1 MKILLGVILALF
13 IVAVASFFDKP
24 HQPTVI
30 IAPVTRTDAQ
40 QKEFDQLAI
49 GQTERQAKLQKL
61 LNNDSIDG
69 LDVKDGF
76 GHITFGA
83 AMLAAD
89 PETKRLVAEAAF
101 DWCRYNHLRAG
112 NDCKILI
119 IRNHDRHMVGYF
131 DRDGLRMNKPSAGP
145 ATQVFVLPR

>member
-1 MKILLGVILALF
+1 MKILLGVILALL
-13 IVAVASFFDKP
+13 IVAVASFDKL

-30 IAPVTRTDAQ
+30 IAPVARTDAQ
-40 QKEFDQLAI
+40 RKEFDRLAI

-61 LNNDSIDG
+61 LDDDSIDG

-76 GHITFGA
+76 GHITFGT

-119 IRNHDRHMVGYF
+119 IRNHDRHMIGYF
-131 DRDGLRMNKPSAGP
+131 DRNGLRMNKPSDGP